1 MSFYQDSHFAV
12 DENLSLVHEK
22 QFAQLAEPGVWGTG
36 AQRLSIAQE
45 TRQSC
50 FEEGL
55 LEKPDHDQSSQHSKL
70 PDVARNLIKKLAT
83 SPKDFL
89 EDSYTA
95 AINGGLSD
103 EEYVEI
109 VGIVSRV
116 TNMDIFARGIGVDL
130 RRLPAPK
137 EGEPSRNRPPE
148 AKKQHAWVP
157 TIPRHPEGGD
167 IAEELFGPGPKGYI
181 IRALSLVP
189 EETRMHR
196 ELENIQYLPVKNIM
210 IPDYQHHEGLTRA
223 QSETVAGRVS
233 AFNECFF

>member
-1 MSFYQDSHFAV
+1 MSFYSDSQYTLNSELA
-12 DENLSLVHEK
+12 SVHEK

-36 AQRLSIAQE
+36 EQRLAIAQE
-45 TRQSC
+45 TRLQC
-50 FEEGL
+50 YEEGL
-55 LEKPDHDQSSQHSKL
+55 LEKPNYNDLPQHTGL
-70 PDVARNLIKKLAT
+70 PKAARNLIKTLAT

-109 VGIVSRV
+109 IGIVSRV

-130 RRLPAPK
+130 RPLPLPK
-137 EGEPSRNRPPE
+137 KGEPSRNRPAE
-148 AKKQHAWVP
+148 AIKEHAWVP
-157 TIPRHPEGGD
+157 TIPSHPEGGD
-167 IAEELFGPGPKGYI
+167 LAEELFGPGHKAYI

-189 EETRMHR
+189 EETRMHK
-196 ELENIQYLPVKNIM
+196 ELENIQYLPLKNIL

-223 QSETVAGRVS
+223 QSEVVAGRVS